1 MKVWANIARPF
12 TYLAPMLAAAL
23 TCSSADAQS
32 QPAQQLHFICAY
44 PAGSSSD
51 SIVRFIAEK
60 VRPQVGGVIIVEN
73 KPGANG
79 NLATE
84 FLARSKPDGR
94 TILIHAGSA
103 LAANMHLFK
112 NPPVDVAT
120 AIQVAGTINRQAF
133 MLGVDPGTPWKT
145 LAELTAAMR
154 EKGDKASY
162 ATYSATATI
171 MGELYKRATGIRA
184 TEISYRVGADT
195 LNDLKSGA
203 LDYGIYD
210 PPFAMSQARN
220 GRLRLL
226 AVGVKDR
233 LNAAP
238 EIPTMQEQGIPNVDL
253 PGWFA
258 AMVPSATP
266 KSTVDEIGKWL
277 TDAVQMEAT
286 KQFLNGFGS
295 DPLISTPE
303 EGQARLV
310 RDIQDWGAYVRMAN
324 IMPQG

>member
-1 MKVWANIARPF
+1 
-12 TYLAPMLAAAL
+12 
-23 TCSSADAQS
+23 
-32 QPAQQLHFICAY
+32 
-44 PAGSSSD
+44 
-51 SIVRFIAEK
+51 
-60 VRPQVGGVIIVEN
+60 
-73 KPGANG
+73 
-79 NLATE
+79 LATE

-133 MLGVDPGTPWKT
+133 MLGVDPGTPWKS

-303 EGQARLV
+303 EGQARLL

-324 IMPQG
+324 ITPQG

>member
-1 MKVWANIARPF
+1 MVRSR
-12 TYLAPMLAAAL
+12 YLVAVLAAAL
-23 TCSSADAQS
+23 ITGSAGAQTYPT
-32 QPAQQLHFICAY
+32 QDLHFICAY

-51 SIVRFIAEK
+51 SIVRFLAEK
-60 VRPQVGGVIIVEN
+60 IRPQAGRIILVEN

-84 FLARSKPDGR
+84 FLARAKPDGH

-133 MLGVDPGTPWKT
+133 MLAVDSARPWKT
-145 LAELTAAMR
+145 LAELTAAMK

-171 MGELYKRATGIRA
+171 MGELYKRATGVRA
-184 TEISYRVGADT
+184 TEVGYRVGADT
-195 LNDLKSGA
+195 LNDLSSGA

-220 GRLRLL
+220 GKLRLL
-226 AVGVKDR
+226 AVGVKER

-238 EIPTMQEQGIPNVDL
+238 DIPTMQEEGIPDVDL

-266 KSTVDEIGKWL
+266 KPVVDQISKWVA
-277 TDAVQMEAT
+277 DAVRQDAT

-295 DPLISTPE
+295 DPWISSPE
-303 EGQARLV
+303 QGQARLIS
-310 RDIQDWGAYVRMAN
+310 DIKDWGEYVRIAK
-324 IMPQG
+324 IVPQG

>member
-1 MKVWANIARPF
+1 MVPSRYVVTA
-12 TYLAPMLAAAL
+12 LAATLIAG
-23 TCSSADAQS
+23 SAGAQTYPT
-32 QPAQQLHFICAY
+32 QDLHFICAY

-51 SIVRFIAEK
+51 SIVRFLAEK
-60 VRPQVGGVIIVEN
+60 IRHQAGRIILVEN

-79 NLATE
+79 TLATE
-84 FLARSKPDGR
+84 FVARAKPDGH
-94 TILIHAGSA
+94 TILVHAGSA

-133 MLGVDPGTPWKT
+133 MLAVDSARPWKT
-145 LAELTAAMR
+145 LADLTAAMK

-171 MGELYKRATGIRA
+171 MGELYKRATGVRS
-184 TEISYRVGADT
+184 TEVGYRVGADT
-195 LNDLKSGA
+195 LNDLSSGA

-220 GRLRLL
+220 GKLRLL
-226 AVGVKDR
+226 AVGVKER

-238 EIPTMQEQGIPNVDL
+238 DIPTMQEEGIPDVDL

-266 KSTVDEIGKWL
+266 KPVVDQISKWVA
-277 TDAVQMEAT
+277 DAVRQDAT

-295 DPLISTPE
+295 DPWISSPE
-303 EGQARLV
+303 QGQARLI
-310 RDIQDWGAYVRMAN
+310 RDIKDWGEYVRIAK
-324 IMPQG
+324 IVPQG

>member
-1 MKVWANIARPF
+1 MISSCFVV
-12 TYLAPMLAAAL
+12 TLVAAAAIAG
-23 TCSSADAQS
+23 SAGAQTYPT
-32 QPAQQLHFICAY
+32 QDLHFICAY

-51 SIVRFIAEK
+51 SIVRFLAEK
-60 VRPQVGGVIIVEN
+60 IRPQAGRIILVEN

-84 FLARSKPDGR
+84 FVARAKPDGH

-133 MLGVDPGTPWKT
+133 MLAVDSARPWKT
-145 LAELTAAMR
+145 LAELTAAMK

-162 ATYSATATI
+162 ATYAATATI
-171 MGELYKRATGIRA
+171 MGELYKRATGVRA
-184 TEISYRVGADT
+184 TEVGYRVGADT
-195 LNDLKSGA
+195 LNDLSSGA

-220 GRLRLL
+220 GKLRLL
-226 AVGVKDR
+226 AVGVKER

-238 EIPTMQEQGIPNVDL
+238 DIPTMQEEGIPDVDL

-266 KSTVDEIGKWL
+266 KPVVDQISKWAAE
-277 TDAVQMEAT
+277 AVRQDAT

-295 DPLISTPE
+295 DPWISSPDQ
-303 EGQARLV
+303 GQARLIS
-310 RDIQDWGAYVRMAN
+310 DIKDWGEYVRMAK
-324 IMPQG
+324 IVPQG

>member
-1 MKVWANIARPF
+1 MVRSR
-12 TYLAPMLAAAL
+12 YLVAVLAAAL
-23 TCSSADAQS
+23 ITGSAGAQTYPT
-32 QPAQQLHFICAY
+32 QDLHFICAY

-51 SIVRFIAEK
+51 SIVRFLAEK
-60 VRPQVGGVIIVEN
+60 IRPQAGRIILVEN

-84 FLARSKPDGR
+84 FLARAKPDGH

-133 MLGVDPGTPWKT
+133 MLAVDSARPWKT
-145 LAELTAAMR
+145 LAELTAAMK

-171 MGELYKRATGIRA
+171 MGELYKRATGVRA
-184 TEISYRVGADT
+184 TEVGYRVGADT
-195 LNDLKSGA
+195 LNDLSSGA

-220 GRLRLL
+220 GKLRLL
-226 AVGVKDR
+226 AVGVKER

-238 EIPTMQEQGIPNVDL
+238 DIPTMQEEGIPDVDL

-266 KSTVDEIGKWL
+266 KPVVDQISKWVAE
-277 TDAVQMEAT
+277 AVRQDAT

-295 DPLISTPE
+295 DPWISSPE
-303 EGQARLV
+303 QGQARLIS
-310 RDIQDWGAYVRMAN
+310 DIKDWGEYVRIAK
-324 IMPQG
+324 IVPQG

>member
-1 MKVWANIARPF
+1 MVGSR
-12 TYLAPMLAAAL
+12 YLVAVLAAAL
-23 TCSSADAQS
+23 ITGSAGAQTYPT
-32 QPAQQLHFICAY
+32 QDLHFICAY

-51 SIVRFIAEK
+51 SIVRFLAEK
-60 VRPQVGGVIIVEN
+60 IRPQAGRIILVEN

-84 FLARSKPDGR
+84 FLARAKPDGH

-133 MLGVDPGTPWKT
+133 MLAVDSARPWKT
-145 LAELTAAMR
+145 LAELTAAMK

-171 MGELYKRATGIRA
+171 MGELYKRATGVRA
-184 TEISYRVGADT
+184 TEVGYRVGADT
-195 LNDLKSGA
+195 LNDLSSGA

-220 GRLRLL
+220 GKLRLL
-226 AVGVKDR
+226 AVGVKER

-238 EIPTMQEQGIPNVDL
+238 DIPTMQEEGIRDVDL

-266 KSTVDEIGKWL
+266 KPVVDQISKWVAE
-277 TDAVQMEAT
+277 AVQQDAT
-286 KQFLNGFGS
+286 KQFLNSFGS
-295 DPLISTPE
+295 DPWISSPE
-303 EGQARLV
+303 QGQARLIS
-310 RDIQDWGAYVRMAN
+310 DIKDWGEYVRIAK
-324 IMPQG
+324 IVPQG

>member
-1 MKVWANIARPF
+1 MVPSRHVVAV
-12 TYLAPMLAAAL
+12 LAATL
-23 TCSSADAQS
+23 ITGSAGAQTYPT
-32 QPAQQLHFICAY
+32 QDLHFICAY

-51 SIVRFIAEK
+51 SIVRFLAEK
-60 VRPQVGGVIIVEN
+60 IRPQAGRIILVEN

-84 FLARSKPDGR
+84 FVARAKPDGH
-94 TILIHAGSA
+94 TILVHAGSA

-133 MLGVDPGTPWKT
+133 MLAVDSTRPWKT
-145 LAELTAAMR
+145 LAELTAAMK

-171 MGELYKRATGIRA
+171 MGELYKRATGVRA
-184 TEISYRVGADT
+184 TEVGYRVGADT
-195 LNDLKSGA
+195 LNDLSSGA

-220 GRLRLL
+220 GKLRLL
-226 AVGVKDR
+226 AVGVKER

-238 EIPTMQEQGIPNVDL
+238 DIPTMQEEGIPDVDL

-266 KSTVDEIGKWL
+266 KPVVDQISKWVAEAVRQ
-277 TDAVQMEAT
+277 DAT
-286 KQFLNGFGS
+286 RQFLNGFGS
-295 DPLISTPE
+295 DPWISSPE
-303 EGQARLV
+303 QGQARLIS
-310 RDIQDWGAYVRMAN
+310 DIKDWGEYVRIAK
-324 IMPQG
+324 IVPQG

>member
-1 MKVWANIARPF
+1 MQLGNKTVF
-12 TYLAPMLAAAL
+12 SFSYLVQVLAATLA
-23 TCSSADAQS
+23 CSSASAQN
-32 QPAQQLHFICAY
+32 QPAQELHFICAY

-51 SIVRFIAEK
+51 SIVRFMAEK
-60 VRPQVGGVIIVEN
+60 VRPQVGGIIIVEN

-84 FLARSKPDGR
+84 FLARAKPDGR

-133 MLGVDPGTPWKT
+133 MLAVDAAAPWKT
-145 LAELTAAMR
+145 LAELTAAMS

-171 MGELYKRATGIRA
+171 MGELYKRATGVRA
-184 TEISYRVGADT
+184 TEVSYRVGADT

-220 GRLRLL
+220 GKLRLL

-238 EIPTMQEQGIPNVDL
+238 GIPTMEEQGIPDVDL

-266 KSTVDEIGKWL
+266 KPLVDQISKWL
-277 TDAVQMEAT
+277 AAAVRLEAT

-303 EGQARLV
+303 EAQARLI
-310 RDIQDWGAYVRMAN
+310 RDIRDWGAYVRMAN

>member
-1 MKVWANIARPF
+1 MGRLCLTVFVAVGVLCHAAEAQ
-12 TYLAPMLAAAL
+12 TY
-23 TCSSADAQS
+23 
-32 QPAQQLHFICAY
+32 PAQDLHFICAY

-51 SIVRFIAEK
+51 SIVRFVAEK
-60 VRPQVGGVIIVEN
+60 MRPQVGRIILVEN

-84 FLARSKPDGR
+84 FLARAKPDGH

-112 NPPVDVAT
+112 NPPVNVAA
-120 AIQVAGTINRQAF
+120 AIQVVGTINRQAF
-133 MLGVDPGTPWKT
+133 MLAIDSAAPWKT
-145 LAELTAAMR
+145 LAELTAAIK

-162 ATYSATATI
+162 ATYAATATI

-184 TEISYRVGADT
+184 TEVSYRVGADT

-220 GRLRLL
+220 GHLRLL
-226 AVGVKDR
+226 AVGVKER

-238 EIPTMQEQGIPNVDL
+238 DIPTMEEQGIPDVDL

-266 KSTVDEIGKWL
+266 KPIVDRISTWL
-277 TDAVQMEAT
+277 ADAVRLDST

-295 DPLISTPE
+295 DPWISTPE
-303 EGQARLV
+303 EGQARLIK
-310 RDIQDWGAYVRMAN
+310 DIRDWGEYVRIAK
-324 IMPQG
+324 IVPQG

>member
-1 MKVWANIARPF
+1 MVPSRHVVAV
-12 TYLAPMLAAAL
+12 LAATL
-23 TCSSADAQS
+23 ITGSAGAQTYPT
-32 QPAQQLHFICAY
+32 QDLHFICAY

-51 SIVRFIAEK
+51 SIVRFLAEK
-60 VRPQVGGVIIVEN
+60 IRPQAGRIILVEN

-84 FLARSKPDGR
+84 FVARAKPDGH

-133 MLGVDPGTPWKT
+133 MLAVDSTRPWKT
-145 LAELTAAMR
+145 LAELTAAMK

-171 MGELYKRATGIRA
+171 MGELYKRATGVRA
-184 TEISYRVGADT
+184 TEVGYRVGADT
-195 LNDLKSGA
+195 LNDLSSGA

-220 GRLRLL
+220 GKLRLL
-226 AVGVKDR
+226 AVGVKER

-238 EIPTMQEQGIPNVDL
+238 DIPTMQEEGIPDVDL

-266 KSTVDEIGKWL
+266 KPVVDQISKWVAE
-277 TDAVQMEAT
+277 AVRQDAT

-295 DPLISTPE
+295 DPWISSPE
-303 EGQARLV
+303 QGQARLIS
-310 RDIQDWGAYVRMAN
+310 DIKDWGEYVRIAK
-324 IMPQG
+324 IVPQG

>member
-1 MKVWANIARPF
+1 MVRF
-12 TYLAPMLAAAL
+12 RYLAPILAVLA
-23 TCSSADAQS
+23 CGSAGAQTY
-32 QPAQQLHFICAY
+32 PAQDLHFICAY

-51 SIVRFIAEK
+51 SIVRFLAEK
-60 VRPQVGGVIIVEN
+60 MRPQVGRIILVEN

-84 FLARSKPDGR
+84 FLARAKPDGH

-133 MLGVDPGTPWKT
+133 MLAVHIASPWKT
-145 LAELTAAMR
+145 LAELTAAMK
-154 EKGDKASY
+154 EKGGKASY

-171 MGELYKRATGIRA
+171 MGELYKRATGLRA
-184 TEISYRVGADT
+184 TEVSYRVGADT

-220 GRLRLL
+220 GNLRLL

-238 EIPTMQEQGIPNVDL
+238 DIPTMQEQGVPDIDL

-266 KSTVDEIGKWL
+266 KPVVDQISKWVAN
-277 TDAVQMEAT
+277 AVRLEAT

-295 DPLISTPE
+295 DPWIGTPE
-303 EGQARLV
+303 EGQARLIS
-310 RDIQDWGAYVRMAN
+310 DIKDWGSYVRMAK
-324 IMPQG
+324 IVPQG

>member
-1 MKVWANIARPF
+1 MITGSAGAQ
-12 TYLAPMLAAAL
+12 TYP
-23 TCSSADAQS
+23 TQD
-32 QPAQQLHFICAY
+32 LHFICAY

-51 SIVRFIAEK
+51 SIVRFLAEK
-60 VRPQVGGVIIVEN
+60 IRPQAGRIILVEN

-84 FLARSKPDGR
+84 FMARAKPDGH

-133 MLGVDPGTPWKT
+133 MLAVDSARPWKT
-145 LAELTAAMR
+145 LAELTAAMK

-171 MGELYKRATGIRA
+171 MGELYKRATGVRA
-184 TEISYRVGADT
+184 TEVGYRVGADT
-195 LNDLKSGA
+195 LNDLSSGA

-220 GRLRLL
+220 GKLRLL
-226 AVGVKDR
+226 AVGVKER

-238 EIPTMQEQGIPNVDL
+238 DIPTMQEQGIPDVDL

-266 KSTVDEIGKWL
+266 KPVVDQISKWVAE
-277 TDAVQMEAT
+277 AVRQDAT

-295 DPLISTPE
+295 DPWVSSPE
-303 EGQARLV
+303 QGQARLIS
-310 RDIQDWGAYVRMAN
+310 DIKDWGEYVRIAK
-324 IMPQG
+324 IVPQG

>member
-1 MKVWANIARPF
+1 MVPSGYVVAA
-12 TYLAPMLAAAL
+12 LAATL
-23 TCSSADAQS
+23 ITGSAGAQTYPT
-32 QPAQQLHFICAY
+32 QDLHFICAY

-51 SIVRFIAEK
+51 SIVRFLAEK
-60 VRPQVGGVIIVEN
+60 IRPQAGRIILVEN

-84 FLARSKPDGR
+84 FLARAKPDGH

-133 MLGVDPGTPWKT
+133 MLAVDSARPWKT
-145 LAELTAAMR
+145 LAELTAAMK

-171 MGELYKRATGIRA
+171 MGELYKRATGVRA
-184 TEISYRVGADT
+184 AEVGYRVGADT
-195 LNDLKSGA
+195 LNDLSSGA

-220 GRLRLL
+220 GKLRLL
-226 AVGVKDR
+226 AVGVKER

-238 EIPTMQEQGIPNVDL
+238 DIPTMQEEGIPDVDL

-266 KSTVDEIGKWL
+266 KPVVDQISKWVA
-277 TDAVQMEAT
+277 DAVRQDAT

-295 DPLISTPE
+295 DPWISSPE
-303 EGQARLV
+303 QGQARLIS
-310 RDIQDWGAYVRMAN
+310 DIKDWGEYVRIAK
-324 IMPQG
+324 IVPQG

>member
-1 MKVWANIARPF
+1 MVPSRHVVAV
-12 TYLAPMLAAAL
+12 LAATL
-23 TCSSADAQS
+23 ITGSAGAQTYPT
-32 QPAQQLHFICAY
+32 QDLHFICAY

-51 SIVRFIAEK
+51 SIVRFLAEK
-60 VRPQVGGVIIVEN
+60 IRPQAGRIILVEN

-84 FLARSKPDGR
+84 FVARAKPDGH
-94 TILIHAGSA
+94 TILVHAGSA

-133 MLGVDPGTPWKT
+133 MLAVDSTRPWKT
-145 LAELTAAMR
+145 LAELTAAMK

-171 MGELYKRATGIRA
+171 MGELYKRATGVRA
-184 TEISYRVGADT
+184 TEVGYRVGADT
-195 LNDLKSGA
+195 LNDLSSGA

-220 GRLRLL
+220 GKLRLL
-226 AVGVKDR
+226 AVGVKER

-238 EIPTMQEQGIPNVDL
+238 NIPTMQEEGIPDVDL

-258 AMVPSATP
+258 AMMPSATP
-266 KSTVDEIGKWL
+266 KSVVDQISKWVAE
-277 TDAVQMEAT
+277 AVRQDAT

-295 DPLISTPE
+295 DPWISSPE
-303 EGQARLV
+303 QGQARLIS
-310 RDIQDWGAYVRMAN
+310 DIKDWGEYVRIAK
-324 IMPQG
+324 IVPQG

>member
-1 MKVWANIARPF
+1 MELRINIARPF
-12 TYLAPMLAAAL
+12 GYLAPIVAATLA
-23 TCSSADAQS
+23 CSNAGAQS

-60 VRPQVGGVIIVEN
+60 VRPQVGGIIIVEN

-84 FLARSKPDGR
+84 FLARAKPDGR

-133 MLGVDPGTPWKT
+133 MLGVDPATPWKT
-145 LAELTAAMR
+145 LAELTAAMK

-162 ATYSATATI
+162 ATYAATATI
-171 MGELYKRATGIRA
+171 MGELYKRATGIKA
-184 TEISYRVGADT
+184 TEVSYRVGADT

-220 GRLRLL
+220 GKLRLL

-233 LNAAP
+233 LNAALD
-238 EIPTMQEQGIPNVDL
+238 IPTMQEQGISDVDL

-266 KSTVDEIGKWL
+266 KSNVDQISKWL
-277 TDAVQMEAT
+277 ADAVRLEAT

-303 EGQARLV
+303 EGQARLI
-310 RDIQDWGAYVRMAN
+310 RDIRDWGAYVRMAN
-324 IMPQG
+324 IEPQG

>member
-1 MKVWANIARPF
+1 MVPSRHVVAV
-12 TYLAPMLAAAL
+12 LAA
-23 TCSSADAQS
+23 TVITGSAGAQTY
-32 QPAQQLHFICAY
+32 PTHDLHFICAY

-51 SIVRFIAEK
+51 SIVRFVAEK
-60 VRPQVGGVIIVEN
+60 VRPQAGRIILVEN

-84 FLARSKPDGR
+84 FVARAKPDGH
-94 TILIHAGSA
+94 TILVHAGSA

-133 MLGVDPGTPWKT
+133 MLAVDSARPWKT
-145 LAELTAAMR
+145 LAELTAAMK

-162 ATYSATATI
+162 ATYAATATI
-171 MGELYKRATGIRA
+171 MGELYKRATGVRA
-184 TEISYRVGADT
+184 TEVGYRVGADT
-195 LNDLKSGA
+195 LNDLSSGA

-220 GRLRLL
+220 GKLRLL
-226 AVGVKDR
+226 AVGVKER

-238 EIPTMQEQGIPNVDL
+238 DIPTMQEEGIPDVDL

-266 KSTVDEIGKWL
+266 KPVVDQISKWVAE
-277 TDAVQMEAT
+277 AVRQDAT

-295 DPLISTPE
+295 DPWISSPE
-303 EGQARLV
+303 QGQARLIS
-310 RDIQDWGAYVRMAN
+310 DIKDWGEYVRIAK
-324 IMPQG
+324 IVPQG

>member
-1 MKVWANIARPF
+1 MFQFR
-12 TYLAPMLAAAL
+12 YLAPVLAAAL
-23 TCSSADAQS
+23 SCGTATAQTY
-32 QPAQQLHFICAY
+32 PAQDLHFICAY

-51 SIVRFIAEK
+51 SIVRFLAERI
-60 VRPQVGGVIIVEN
+60 RPQAGRIILVEN

-84 FLARSKPDGR
+84 FVARAKPDGY
-94 TILIHAGSA
+94 TILVHAGSA

-133 MLGVDPGTPWKT
+133 MLAVDATTPWKT
-145 LAELTAAMR
+145 LAELTAAMKA
-154 EKGDKASY
+154 KGDKASY

-171 MGELYKRATGIRA
+171 MGELYKRATGLRA
-184 TEISYRVGADT
+184 TEVSYRVGADT

-220 GRLRLL
+220 GKLRLL
-226 AVGVKDR
+226 AIGVKDR

-238 EIPTMQEQGIPNVDL
+238 HIPTMEEQGIPDVDL

-266 KSTVDEIGKWL
+266 KPVVDQISKWVA
-277 TDAVQMEAT
+277 DAVRQDAT
-286 KQFLNGFGS
+286 REFLNGFGS
-295 DPLISTPE
+295 DPWISSPE
-303 EGQARLV
+303 QGQARLLS
-310 RDIQDWGAYVRMAN
+310 DIKNWGEYVRIAK
-324 IMPQG
+324 IVPQG

>member
-1 MKVWANIARPF
+1 MVPSRLIVAV
-12 TYLAPMLAAAL
+12 LAA
-23 TCSSADAQS
+23 TVITGSAGAQTYPT
-32 QPAQQLHFICAY
+32 QDLHFICAY

-51 SIVRFIAEK
+51 SIVRFVAEK
-60 VRPQVGGVIIVEN
+60 VRPQAGRIILVEN

-84 FLARSKPDGR
+84 FVARAKPDGH
-94 TILIHAGSA
+94 TILVHAGSA

-133 MLGVDPGTPWKT
+133 MLAVDSARPWKT
-145 LAELTAAMR
+145 LAELTAAMK

-162 ATYSATATI
+162 ATYAATATI
-171 MGELYKRATGIRA
+171 MGELYKRATGVRA
-184 TEISYRVGADT
+184 TEVGYRVGADT
-195 LNDLKSGA
+195 LNDLSSGA

-220 GRLRLL
+220 GKLRLL
-226 AVGVKDR
+226 AVGVKER

-238 EIPTMQEQGIPNVDL
+238 DIPTMQEEGIPDVDL

-266 KSTVDEIGKWL
+266 KPVVDQISKWVAE
-277 TDAVQMEAT
+277 AVRQDAT

-295 DPLISTPE
+295 DPWISSPE
-303 EGQARLV
+303 QGQARLIS
-310 RDIQDWGAYVRMAN
+310 DIKDWGEYVRMAK
-324 IMPQG
+324 IIPQG

>member
-1 MKVWANIARPF
+1 MVPSRHVVAV
-12 TYLAPMLAAAL
+12 LAATL
-23 TCSSADAQS
+23 ITGSAGAQTYPT
-32 QPAQQLHFICAY
+32 QDLHFICAY

-51 SIVRFIAEK
+51 SIVRFLAEK
-60 VRPQVGGVIIVEN
+60 IRPQAGRIILVEN

-84 FLARSKPDGR
+84 FLARAKPDGH
-94 TILIHAGSA
+94 TILVHAGSA

-133 MLGVDPGTPWKT
+133 MLAVDSARPWKT
-145 LAELTAAMR
+145 LAELTAAMK
-154 EKGDKASY
+154 EKGEKASY

-171 MGELYKRATGIRA
+171 MGELYKRATGVRA
-184 TEISYRVGADT
+184 TEVGYRVGADT
-195 LNDLKSGA
+195 LNDLSSGA

-220 GRLRLL
+220 GKLRLL
-226 AVGVKDR
+226 AVGVKER

-238 EIPTMQEQGIPNVDL
+238 DIPTMQEEGIPDVDL

-266 KSTVDEIGKWL
+266 KPVVDQISKWVAE
-277 TDAVQMEAT
+277 AVRQDAT
-286 KQFLNGFGS
+286 KQFLNDFGS
-295 DPLISTPE
+295 DPWISSPE
-303 EGQARLV
+303 QGQARLIS
-310 RDIQDWGAYVRMAN
+310 DIKDWGEYVRIAK
-324 IMPQG
+324 IVPQG

>member
-1 MKVWANIARPF
+1 MVRF
-12 TYLAPMLAAAL
+12 RYLAPILAVLA
-23 TCSSADAQS
+23 CGSAGAQTY
-32 QPAQQLHFICAY
+32 PAQDLHFICAY

-51 SIVRFIAEK
+51 SIVRFLAEK
-60 VRPQVGGVIIVEN
+60 MRPQVGRIILVEN

-84 FLARSKPDGR
+84 FLARAKPDGH

-133 MLGVDPGTPWKT
+133 MLAVHIASPWKT
-145 LAELTAAMR
+145 LAELTAAMK

-171 MGELYKRATGIRA
+171 MGELYKRATGLRA
-184 TEISYRVGADT
+184 TEVSYRVGADT

-220 GRLRLL
+220 GNLRLL

-238 EIPTMQEQGIPNVDL
+238 DIPTMQEHGVPDIDL

-266 KSTVDEIGKWL
+266 KPVVDQISKWVAN
-277 TDAVQMEAT
+277 AVRLEAT

-295 DPLISTPE
+295 DPWIGTPE
-303 EGQARLV
+303 DGQARLIS
-310 RDIQDWGAYVRMAN
+310 DIKDWGSYVRMAK
-324 IMPQG
+324 IVPQG

>member
-1 MKVWANIARPF
+1 MVPSRYVVAA
-12 TYLAPMLAAAL
+12 LAATL
-23 TCSSADAQS
+23 ITGSAGAQTYPT
-32 QPAQQLHFICAY
+32 QDLHFICAY

-51 SIVRFIAEK
+51 SIVRFLAEK
-60 VRPQVGGVIIVEN
+60 IRPQAGRIILVEN

-84 FLARSKPDGR
+84 FVARAKPDGH
-94 TILIHAGSA
+94 TILVHAGSA

-133 MLGVDPGTPWKT
+133 MLAVDTARPWKT
-145 LAELTAAMR
+145 LAELTAAMK

-171 MGELYKRATGIRA
+171 MGELYKRATGVRA
-184 TEISYRVGADT
+184 TEVGYRVGADT
-195 LNDLKSGA
+195 LNDLSSGA

-220 GRLRLL
+220 GKLRLL
-226 AVGVKDR
+226 AVGVKER

-238 EIPTMQEQGIPNVDL
+238 DIPTMQEEGIPDVDL

-266 KSTVDEIGKWL
+266 KPVVDQISNWVAE
-277 TDAVQMEAT
+277 AVRQDAT

-295 DPLISTPE
+295 DPWISSPE
-303 EGQARLV
+303 QGQARLI
-310 RDIQDWGAYVRMAN
+310 RDIKDWGEYVRIAK
-324 IMPQG
+324 IVPQG

>member
-1 MKVWANIARPF
+1 MVRSR
-12 TYLAPMLAAAL
+12 YLVAVLAAAL
-23 TCSSADAQS
+23 ITGSAGAQTYPT
-32 QPAQQLHFICAY
+32 QDLHFICAY

-51 SIVRFIAEK
+51 SIVRFLAEK
-60 VRPQVGGVIIVEN
+60 IRPQAGRIILVEN

-84 FLARSKPDGR
+84 FLARAKPDGH

-133 MLGVDPGTPWKT
+133 MLAVDSAQPWKT
-145 LAELTAAMR
+145 LAELTAAMK

-171 MGELYKRATGIRA
+171 MGELYKRATGVRA
-184 TEISYRVGADT
+184 TEVGYRVGTDT
-195 LNDLKSGA
+195 LNDLSSGA

-220 GRLRLL
+220 GKLRLL
-226 AVGVKDR
+226 AVGVKER

-238 EIPTMQEQGIPNVDL
+238 DIPTMQEEGIRDVDL

-266 KSTVDEIGKWL
+266 KPVVDQISKWVAE
-277 TDAVQMEAT
+277 AVRQDAT

-295 DPLISTPE
+295 DPWISSPE
-303 EGQARLV
+303 QGQARLIS
-310 RDIQDWGAYVRMAN
+310 DIKDWGEYVRIAK
-324 IMPQG
+324 IVPQG

>member
-1 MKVWANIARPF
+1 MELWANIGRPF

-23 TCSSADAQS
+23 ACSSADAQS
-32 QPAQQLHFICAY
+32 QPVQQLHFICAY

-303 EGQARLV
+303 EGQARLL

-324 IMPQG
+324 ITPQG

>member
-1 MKVWANIARPF
+1 MVRSR
-12 TYLAPMLAAAL
+12 YLVAVLAAAL
-23 TCSSADAQS
+23 ITGSAGAQTYPT
-32 QPAQQLHFICAY
+32 QDLHFICAY
-44 PAGSSSD
+44 PAGSSSN
-51 SIVRFIAEK
+51 SIVRFLAEK
-60 VRPQVGGVIIVEN
+60 IRPQAGRIILVEN

-84 FLARSKPDGR
+84 FLARAKPDGH

-133 MLGVDPGTPWKT
+133 MLAVDSARPWKT
-145 LAELTAAMR
+145 LAELTAAMK

-171 MGELYKRATGIRA
+171 MGELYKRATGVRA
-184 TEISYRVGADT
+184 TEVGYRVGADT
-195 LNDLKSGA
+195 LNDLSSGA

-220 GRLRLL
+220 GKLRLL
-226 AVGVKDR
+226 AVGVKER

-238 EIPTMQEQGIPNVDL
+238 DIPTMQEEGIPDVDL

-266 KSTVDEIGKWL
+266 KPVVDQISKWVAE
-277 TDAVQMEAT
+277 AVRQDAT

-295 DPLISTPE
+295 DPWISSPE
-303 EGQARLV
+303 QGQARLIS
-310 RDIQDWGAYVRMAN
+310 DIKDWGEYVRIAK
-324 IMPQG
+324 IVPQG

>member
-1 MKVWANIARPF
+1 MVRSR
-12 TYLAPMLAAAL
+12 YLVAVLAAAL
-23 TCSSADAQS
+23 ITGSAGAQTYPT
-32 QPAQQLHFICAY
+32 QDLHFTCAY

-51 SIVRFIAEK
+51 SIVRFLAEK
-60 VRPQVGGVIIVEN
+60 IRPQAGRIILVEN

-84 FLARSKPDGR
+84 FLARAKPDGH

-133 MLGVDPGTPWKT
+133 MLAVDSARPWKT
-145 LAELTAAMR
+145 LAELTAAMK

-171 MGELYKRATGIRA
+171 MGELYKRATGVRA
-184 TEISYRVGADT
+184 TEVGYRVGADT
-195 LNDLKSGA
+195 LNDLSSGA

-220 GRLRLL
+220 GKLRLL
-226 AVGVKDR
+226 AVGVKER

-238 EIPTMQEQGIPNVDL
+238 DIPTMQEEGIPDVDL

-266 KSTVDEIGKWL
+266 KPVVDQISKWVA
-277 TDAVQMEAT
+277 DAVRQDAT

-295 DPLISTPE
+295 DPWISSPE
-303 EGQARLV
+303 HGQARLIS
-310 RDIQDWGAYVRMAN
+310 DIKDWGEYVRIAK
-324 IMPQG
+324 IVPQG

>member
-1 MKVWANIARPF
+1 MVVSRRVM
-12 TYLAPMLAAAL
+12 LVLAAAL
-23 TCSSADAQS
+23 AAGSAGAQTF
-32 QPAQQLHFICAY
+32 PAQDLHFICAY

-51 SIVRFIAEK
+51 SIVRFLAEK
-60 VRPQVGGVIIVEN
+60 IRPQAGRVILVEN

-84 FLARSKPDGR
+84 YLARAKPDGH

-120 AIQVAGTINRQAF
+120 AIQVAGTVNRQAF
-133 MLGVDPGTPWKT
+133 MLGVSSATPWKT
-145 LAELTAAMR
+145 LSELTAAMK

-162 ATYSATATI
+162 ATYAATATI

-184 TEISYRVGADT
+184 TEVSYRVGADT

-210 PPFAMSQARN
+210 PPFAMAQARN
-220 GRLRLL
+220 GNLRLL

-233 LNAAP
+233 LNAASD
-238 EIPTMQEQGIPNVDL
+238 IPTMQEQGIPDVDL

-258 AMVPSATP
+258 ALVPSATP
-266 KSTVDEIGKWL
+266 KPVVDQISRWVA
-277 TDAVQMEAT
+277 DAVRQDAT
-286 KQFLNGFGS
+286 KGFLNGFGS
-295 DPLISTPE
+295 DPWISTPE
-303 EGQARLV
+303 EGQARLLK
-310 RDIQDWGAYVRMAN
+310 DIKDWGEYVRIAK
-324 IMPQG
+324 IVPQG

>member
-1 MKVWANIARPF
+1 MVPSRHVVAV
-12 TYLAPMLAAAL
+12 LAATL
-23 TCSSADAQS
+23 ITGSAGAQTYPT
-32 QPAQQLHFICAY
+32 QDLHFICAY
-44 PAGSSSD
+44 PAGSSSN
-51 SIVRFIAEK
+51 SIVRFLAEK
-60 VRPQVGGVIIVEN
+60 IRPQAGRIILVEN

-84 FLARSKPDGR
+84 FVARAKPDGH
-94 TILIHAGSA
+94 TILVHAGSA

-133 MLGVDPGTPWKT
+133 MLAVDSTRPWKT
-145 LAELTAAMR
+145 LAELTAAMK

-171 MGELYKRATGIRA
+171 MGELYKRATGVRA
-184 TEISYRVGADT
+184 TEVGYRVGADT
-195 LNDLKSGA
+195 LNDLSSGA

-220 GRLRLL
+220 GKLRLL
-226 AVGVKDR
+226 AVGVKER

-238 EIPTMQEQGIPNVDL
+238 DIPTMQEEGIPDVDL

-266 KSTVDEIGKWL
+266 KSVVDQISKWVAE
-277 TDAVQMEAT
+277 AVRQDAT

-295 DPLISTPE
+295 DPWISSPE
-303 EGQARLV
+303 QGQARLIS
-310 RDIQDWGAYVRMAN
+310 DIKDWGEYVRIAK
-324 IMPQG
+324 IVPQG

>member
-1 MKVWANIARPF
+1 MKLWDFGRAF
-12 TYLAPMLAAAL
+12 TYLALVSATAVS
-23 TCSSADAQS
+23 CSSADAQS
-32 QPAQQLHFICAY
+32 QPSQQLHFICAY

-60 VRPQVGGVIIVEN
+60 IRPQVGGIIIVEN

-133 MLGVDPGTPWKT
+133 MLGVDAGTPWKN

-162 ATYSATATI
+162 ATYAATATI

-220 GRLRLL
+220 GKLRLL

-238 EIPTMQEQGIPNVDL
+238 DIPTMQEQGIPDVDL

-258 AMVPSATP
+258 AMVPSTTP
-266 KSTVDEIGKWL
+266 KPLVDQISNWVAN
-277 TDAVQMEAT
+277 AVQTEAT

-303 EGQARLV
+303 EGQARLL
-310 RDIQDWGAYVRMAN
+310 RDIRDWGAYVRMAN
-324 IMPQG
+324 IVPQG